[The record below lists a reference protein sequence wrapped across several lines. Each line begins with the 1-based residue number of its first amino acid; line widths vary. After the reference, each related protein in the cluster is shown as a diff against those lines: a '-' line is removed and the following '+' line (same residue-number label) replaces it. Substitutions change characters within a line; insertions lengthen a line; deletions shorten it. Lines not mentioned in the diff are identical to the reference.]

1 MTAILTFLGSYW
13 KYIVP
18 FIIGGLLFGGGAW
31 KIQGMRLDSC
41 KKNEA
46 VCLTA
51 NAENAKTITA
61 QKAEIKKVTESCS
74 ARIKSKDK
82 AIRKLKEIDNLKPG
96 EVSNATGNNTL
107 GSNSGDSILDALA
120 GMFKPNSKD

>member
-1 MTAILTFLGSYW
+1 MTFLAFLWQY
-13 KYIVP
+13 KFYIAS
-18 FIIGGLLFGGGAW
+18 FIIGGMLFGGGAW

-61 QKAEIKKVTESCS
+61 QKAEIKKATESCS
-74 ARIKSKDK
+74 ARINSKDK

-96 EVSNATGNNTL
+96 EVSNATDNNTV

-120 GMFKPNSKD
+120 GMFKSDSKD